1 MGLATATIANAED
14 YQRVLSTSRPV
25 FLLFVSA
32 HCPACTE
39 AGPLFERV
47 AARYPNVVSMV
58 LDCAQTPR
66 HPEVT
71 GTPTGLIYVDGQLKE
86 KFKGFGSPEGQKQL
100 LENTFKRYSKPRR
113 PTQSPVARP

>member
-25 FLLFVSA
+25 FLLFVST
-32 HCPACTE
+32 HCPACAE
-39 AGPLFERV
+39 AVPLFEKV
-47 AARYPNVVSMV
+47 AAKYPSVVSMV

-71 GTPTGLIYVDGQLKE
+71 GTPTGLIYLDGQLQE
-86 KFKGFGSPEGQKQL
+86 KLQGFGP
-100 LENTFKRYSKPRR
+100 LEDQAQVVEDTFARYAS
-113 PTQSPVARP
+113 

>member
-39 AGPLFERV
+39 AVPLFEKV
-47 AARYPNVVSMV
+47 AARYPSVVSMV
-58 LDCAQTPR
+58 LDWAQTPR

-71 GTPTGLIYVDGQLKE
+71 GTPTGLIYLDGQLQE
-86 KFKGFGSPEGQKQL
+86 KLQGFGTLDDQAQVVED
-100 LENTFKRYSKPRR
+100 TFARYAS
-113 PTQSPVARP
+113 

>member
-14 YQRVLSTSRPV
+14 YQRVLSSPHPV

-39 AGPLFERV
+39 AVPLFERV

-58 LDCAQTPR
+58 LDCTQTPR
-66 HPEVT
+66 HAEVT
-71 GTPTGLIYVDGQLKE
+71 GTPTGLIYFNGQLKE
-86 KFKGFGSPEGQKQL
+86 TLKGFGPLEDQAQL
-100 LENTFKRYSKPRR
+100 VEDAFARYAS
-113 PTQSPVARP
+113 